1 MIQAASSALSAVISA
16 AELVGAA
23 VVAVAV
29 VVEGVGHI
37 KAIIQKMST
46 K

>member
-1 MIQAASSALSAVISA
+1 MIQAAASALSAVLAA

-23 VVAVAV
+23 VVAVTV
-29 VVEGVGHI
+29 VIEGIGHI